1 MNWAKIYILLILFI
15 LPSSRLYAQLSAY
28 YKLDIYSDLPSNN
41 VYNLTVDH
49 NNYLWIATDRGVV
62 KYNGYKLTFFDL
74 NKGFINKD
82 IWNVYEDRTGKMW
95 LYNLSDNFSY
105 IYNDDVHYI
114 KTRYAPGAIYPQQMF
129 DFDNGLGVVTSF
141 SSSSSK
147 LKFCFLRDDSLVY
160 DVDIDRYGKFI
171 YPTPKGKLVMF
182 GPDNNFYE
190 LEVRGGKLK
199 ADKMPPT
206 LPYTDTTAE
215 VYDKINEIGGSSMGY
230 CLTAFTP
237 NDRIIYVADGATRT
251 CKKIVL
257 AAGDNL
263 KLLYSAKGQ
272 ITAVTNSRVLFF
284 DGHMNLTDSMAIP
297 EGMGAH
303 AAQKIT
309 FVLRDNFWKD
319 VAATNS
325 GGVYFLSRQETYD
338 MVADQQSEDLKY
350 LGKSGDTLAYWYNT
364 VTNELLKTNKNAVTR
379 KKVVDIPG
387 LNRWTAYKPDHS
399 LLFSDKRTYKLDNR
413 TLEVTDLGPTGGAK
427 AAIPYN
433 DSEVLYISFTKGL
446 AAGRESQGKFVARAI
461 DQYKYNGITYD
472 SLTQRHIAYNSR
484 RVVML
489 KNGKNIATIERRDLE
504 ARNINSI
511 VKIMPDN
518 AYGNIVIQEG
528 ERIISSSDGMSTYKT
543 LFNNYIFTDAK
554 AILYKKILIVAG
566 SFGTLFSRITGPGI
580 FSEPFLYPNTRSL
593 KYKVVYDLYAV
604 DNKLF
609 IATDKGYLQLQVP
622 DTATLDYPPHSK
634 FNDYKLAVVCNG
646 KPMVVKQEDTLM
658 VRRPRKL
665 QFDII
670 KPTGNGDVTYL
681 YKIEDEQTTWNEL
694 EGSNELILP
703 KLTPGKSYVLTI
715 IAQDKQWR
723 SSPVQI
729 NLYIVPEWW
738 ENEIVNRLM
747 WIGAFLA
754 LLAIIYVIVIITKRI
769 VSRNAQQ
776 RNARLELELR
786 SVYSQINPHF
796 IFNSLTAAMYL
807 IKTGRLQDAYDHVH
821 KFSHLLR
828 SYIKSSRNRLI
839 SLGDEVKN
847 LTVYIELQQARFK
860 DKFDYKITVAP
871 DVSNNTSIPSL
882 LLQPI
887 VENAI
892 THGLLHK
899 SSKGT
904 LTIEFRKKEEHVLEC
919 IIDDDGIG
927 RERAKDIRFES
938 SVKEESYGSE
948 LIKDLIHVFNKY
960 ESLKIE
966 IEYIDKAAPAMGTTV
981 LLRIKYLKN
990 E

>member
-1 MNWAKIYILLILFI
+1 LYRAKIYILLILFI
-15 LPSSRLYAQLSAY
+15 LPFPRLYAQLSAY
-28 YKLDIYSDLPSNN
+28 YKLDIYSDLPSNS

-82 IWNVYEDRTGKMW
+82 IWNVFEDRSGKMW

-114 KTRYAPGAIYPQQMF
+114 KTKYTLGAIYPQQMF
-129 DFDNGLGVVTSF
+129 DYDNGLGVITSF
-141 SSSSSK
+141 SSSSK
-147 LKFCFLRDDSLVY
+147 LKFCFLKDDSLVY
-160 DVDIDRYGKFI
+160 DVDIEKYGKFI
-171 YPTPKGKLVMF
+171 YPTQKGKMVML
-182 GPDNNFYE
+182 GRDNNFYE
-190 LEVRGGKLK
+190 LEVRGGKLNTEK
-199 ADKMPPT
+199 IPPA

-215 VYDKINEIGGSSMGY
+215 VFYKINESGGNSMGY

-237 NDRIIYVADGATRT
+237 NDHIIYVADGSTRK

-257 AAGDNL
+257 PSTDNI
-263 KLLYSAKGQ
+263 KLLYTAKGQ
-272 ITAVTNSRVLFF
+272 ITAVTNDRILFF
-284 DGHMNLTDSMAIP
+284 DGHMNLTDSMSIP
-297 EGMGAH
+297 DGMGAH

-309 FVLRDNFWKD
+309 FLLRDNFWKD
-319 VAATNS
+319 VAATNN
-325 GGVYFLSRQETYD
+325 GGVYFLGKKETYD
-338 MVADQQSEDLKY
+338 MVPDPQSEDLKY
-350 LGKSGDTLAYWYNT
+350 LGKSGDTLAFWYNT
-364 VTNELLKTNKNAVTR
+364 VTGELIKETR
-379 KKVVDIPG
+379 NMVVARKLADIPG
-387 LNRWTAYKPDHS
+387 LSRWTPYKPDHS

-413 TLEVTDLGPTGGAK
+413 TLDVTDLGATGGGK

-433 DSEVLYISFTKGL
+433 DSEILCISFTKGL
-446 AAGRESQGKFVARAI
+446 AVAREDNGKFVSKAI
-461 DQYKYNGITYD
+461 DQFRYNGITYD
-472 SLTQRHIAYNSR
+472 SLKRMFLAYNAR

-489 KNGKNIATIERRDLE
+489 RDGKTTGVIERKDLE

-518 AYGNIVIQEG
+518 AYGNIIIQEG
-528 ERIISSSDGMSTYKT
+528 ERIITSSDAMKSYKV
-543 LFNNYIFTDAK
+543 LFGNYIFTDAK
-554 AILYKKILIVAG
+554 ALLYRKTLIIAG
-566 SFGTLFSRITGPGI
+566 SFGTIFSRITGPGI
-580 FSEPFLYPNTRSL
+580 FSEPLLYPNTRSL
-593 KYKVVYDLYAV
+593 KYKVVYDIHVV

-609 IATDKGYLQLQVP
+609 IATDKGFLQMQVP
-622 DTATLDYPPHSK
+622 DTATLDYPPHSQ
-634 FNDYKLAVVCNG
+634 FDDYKLVITSNG
-646 KPMVVKQEDTLM
+646 RPVTVKQEDTIL

-665 QFDII
+665 QFDVI
-670 KPTGNGDVTYL
+670 KPTGNGQVTYL
-681 YKIEDEQTTWNEL
+681 YKIEEEQPYWTEL
-694 EGSNELILP
+694 EGNSELILP
-703 KLTPGKSYVLTI
+703 KLTPGRSYVMTI
-715 IAQDKQWR
+715 IARDKQWQ
-723 SSPVQI
+723 SPPVQV

-738 ENEIVNRLM
+738 ENDIVRRLM
-747 WIGAFLA
+747 WVGALA
-754 LLAIIYVIVIITKRI
+754 GLLIAIYIIVIITKRI

-860 DKFDYKITVAP
+860 DKFDYKISVAP

-882 LLQPI
+882 LLQPL

-904 LTIEFRKKEEHVLEC
+904 LSIDFRKKEDHVLEC
-919 IIDDDGIG
+919 VIDDDGIG
-927 RERAKDIRFES
+927 RERAKGIRFES

-960 ESLKIE
+960 EALKIE
-966 IEYIDKAAPAMGTTV
+966 IDYIDKTAPAMGTTV